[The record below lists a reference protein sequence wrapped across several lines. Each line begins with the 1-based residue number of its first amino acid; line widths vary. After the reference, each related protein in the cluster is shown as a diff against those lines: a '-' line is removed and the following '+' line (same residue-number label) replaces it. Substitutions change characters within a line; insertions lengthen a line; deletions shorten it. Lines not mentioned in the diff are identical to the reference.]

1 MLIQNFAHPNA
12 TANRKLRA
20 VGVNIAVQKLIRRM
34 DMYQSEQVKY
44 LVKSKNEKLR
54 SFGAWAPKQ
63 ASPLLNNKANDMILT
78 MIQTVRCLC
87 GKLW

>member
-1 MLIQNFAHPNA
+1 MTFFIDMDHLYDGCSRYDVLIQNFAHPNA

-63 ASPLLNNKANDMILT
+63 
-78 MIQTVRCLC
+78 V
-87 GKLW
+87 